1 MLSPPSHPNLQQRIK
16 ASARRWSKGN
26 NKLIID
32 KWQLTII
39 FLHLK
44 RNAKKILHPPQRTS
58 NIHRNNLQGFRGIG
72 VGVPWRPWGFALRIT
87 LRNHKNHF
95 DIRHS
100 MLSSQTAWWQPWN
113 EVLHYEPYPMFAPG
127 KTACTPW
134 QKGLSKKVSAK
145 GIRIDNVYVMCIDR
159 ERYSDINPPL

>member
-44 RNAKKILHPPQRTS
+44 RNAMKIFTTTPENKQHPP
-58 NIHRNNLQGFRGIG
+58 NNLQGFQGIG
-72 VGVPWRPWGFALRIT
+72 VDVP
-87 LRNHKNHF
+87 
-95 DIRHS
+95 
-100 MLSSQTAWWQPWN
+100 
-113 EVLHYEPYPMFAPG
+113 
-127 KTACTPW
+127 
-134 QKGLSKKVSAK
+134 
-145 GIRIDNVYVMCIDR
+145 
-159 ERYSDINPPL
+159 